1 VHHAHAT
8 VNPSNPRWR
17 CRLLRSAAFGW
28 AGSRNSGSAAISD
41 DGDIPVNK
49 VTTAIGEE
57 PDSAT
62 SRVSALAANPLR
74 RAGFDRND
82 ASISLVS
89 GRIHREMALSR
100 AVRFVLRY
108 SFTGPAGVREG
119 AAAKTKHVAA

>member
-1 VHHAHAT
+1 M
-8 VNPSNPRWR
+8 
-17 CRLLRSAAFGW
+17 SAAALGAFGW
-28 AGSRNSGSAAISD
+28 AGSRNSGSAEISE

-62 SRVSALAANPLR
+62 SRVSALAANRLR

-89 GRIHREMALSR
+89 GRMHREWLYHAR
-100 AVRFVLRY
+100 C
-108 SFTGPAGVREG
+108 G
-119 AAAKTKHVAA
+119 AYYGTHSPGQPGCGRGGGEDETCCSIT